1 MSAAIYTRQ
10 SIEKK
15 DSESI
20 DVQIE
25 YAKKYLDPDEPYEIF
40 SDPGYSGKN
49 TVRPD
54 FQRMLKGI
62 ENGKFDKVIV
72 YKLDRISR
80 RVSDFSWLM
89 EILNKYGCSF
99 ISAKENFSLDTPAGR
114 AMLYMTSTFAQMERE
129 STSERVKDSYYERLK
144 LGAIGGGPAPFGY
157 DNSSVV
163 LDGKK
168 HSIYIKNQDATIIQE
183 MFEVYKNPLTTLS
196 DVQKMLKNKYDISMQ
211 TSDISRRLHN
221 PAYVMADLSI
231 YNYYYKSGAR
241 IASPM
246 DSFDG
251 VHGCLLAGKRQAN
264 ERKYTSVKDHTLT
277 MGRHEGIIDSQ
288 TFLYCQE
295 KLSKNRQIKNSHKGQ
310 YTWLSGLIKCG
321 ECGYAM
327 VVKRYKRKDGYVANF
342 YCSNQTGH
350 KACSP
355 HTHLVSDVEDY
366 VYDAMVK
373 RAYSIEKAK
382 KEGKTN
388 INQKLSEIHS
398 QIEDINARIEN
409 LVLNLEQAGAV
420 SLKYINKRI
429 EELDAEKAKLEA
441 ENGTWSFEADML
453 AVPSLYDWE
462 EKSLD
467 EKKAAARS
475 MVKNVVI
482 TRESVITVDW
492 RM

>member
-1 MSAAIYTRQ
+1 MSAEIYTRQ

-20 DVQIE
+20 EVQIE
-25 YAKKYLDPDEPYEIF
+25 YAKKFLDPDEPYEIF

-49 TVRPD
+49 TLRPD

-62 ENGKFDKVIV
+62 ESGKFDKVIV

-89 EILNKYGCSF
+89 EILNKHGCSF

-129 STSERVKDSYYERLK
+129 STSERVKDSYYERLR
-144 LGAIGGGPAPFGY
+144 LGAVGGGPAPFGY
-157 DNSSVV
+157 DNSTVI

-168 HSIYIKNQDATIIQE
+168 HSVYVKNPDADIVRE
-183 MFEVYKNPLTTLS
+183 MFDIYKNPLTTLS
-196 DVQKMLKNKYDISMQ
+196 DVQKFLKNNYNIKAQ

-221 PAYVMADLSI
+221 PAYVMADISV
-231 YNYYYKSGAR
+231 YNFYYKSGAK

-246 DSFDG
+246 ESFDG
-251 VHGCLLAGKRQAN
+251 VHGCLLAGKRKSN
-264 ERKYTSVKDHTLT
+264 ERKYTNVKDHTLT
-277 MGRHEGIIDSQ
+277 VGRHEGIIDSR

-295 KLSKNRQIKNSHKGQ
+295 KLSKNRQIKNTYKGQ
-310 YTWLSGLIKCG
+310 YTWLSGLVKCG

-327 VVKRYKRKDGYVANF
+327 VVKRYRRKDGYVANF

-350 KACSP
+350 KDCCP

-366 VYDAMVK
+366 VYNSMLE

-382 KEGKTN
+382 KENEANTTEKLAEIYGKL
-388 INQKLSEIHS
+388 K
-398 QIEDINARIEN
+398 DINSRIEN
-409 LVLNLEQAGAV
+409 LVLSIENASKISIG
-420 SLKYINKRI
+420 YINKRI
-429 EELDAEKAKLEA
+429 EELDAHRGKLEA
-441 ENGTWSFEADML
+441 QLGAWNYEASML
-453 AVPSLYDWE
+453 TVPNLNNWE
-462 EKSLD
+462 EKSMD
-467 EKKAAARS
+467 EKKNVART
-475 MVKNVVI
+475 MVEKVI
-482 TRESVITVDW
+482 ISKSGLIAVDW